1 MAFDNLVE
9 LLREQSDLAATRRLH
24 EERLGAWREQL
35 GGTHLESLGA
45 MTALGTLLKEV
56 GNLGAALPLLEEA
69 LAGLRVANG
78 PKDA

>member
-1 MAFDNLVE
+1 
-9 LLREQSDLAATRRLH
+9 
-24 EERLGAWREQL
+24 
-35 GGTHLESLGA
+35 